1 MKFAFDTIAN
11 VMLSCQ
17 LSHTKKRRGE
27 KAGGES
33 ADFAED
39 RCEGSTAGVSAT
51 ERARASLGF

>member
-1 MKFAFDTIAN
+1 MVRSSYKAGEYYIAN
-11 VMLSCQ
+11 VL
-17 LSHTKKRRGE
+17 KKRRGE